1 MDITFKDPNIKNKN
15 IKDPN
20 IKDIKYLLD
29 EANNELGKTIEKFRI
44 ITNIWLKI
52 YYEANYLVIEH
63 KIFRNV
69 TIQKAK
75 DLKIQIKKIKKTE
88 RNIETLRYL
97 YKLLKKFLK
106 KYDI

>member
-1 MDITFKDPNIKNKN
+1 MDIAFKDPNIKNKN

-29 EANNELGKTIEKFRI
+29 EANNELGETIEKFRI

-63 KIFRNV
+63 ENFRNV
-69 TIQKAK
+69 TIRKAK

-88 RNIETLRYL
+88 RNIETFRYL
-97 YKLLKKFLK
+97 YKLLKKFLR